1 MGIKDKM
8 SGSFCGFISNIALR
22 FLQLVFGVAVIG
34 LYAQDLNKANK
45 LDSYVDSKWVSV
57 SRQHE

>member
-8 SGSFCGFISNIALR
+8 TGSAGSFIFNLVFR

-34 LYAQDLNKANK
+34 LYAQDLNKAHK
-45 LDSYVDSKWVSV
+45 EGKYTDSKWV
-57 SRQHE
+57 R